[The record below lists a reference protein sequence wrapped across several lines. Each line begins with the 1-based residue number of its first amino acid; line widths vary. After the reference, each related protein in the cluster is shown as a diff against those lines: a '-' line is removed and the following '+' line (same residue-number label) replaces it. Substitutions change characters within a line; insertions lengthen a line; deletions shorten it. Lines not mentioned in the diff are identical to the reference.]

1 VPDPER
7 PWADPAFR
15 KAERRRVL
23 LASLLPGPPQAFAR
37 RGTAQLV
44 AVAVLH
50 ALLVLA
56 VGLAVA
62 RVVSGQWL
70 PSYAG
75 IVVLAVAVVSQF
87 ASRAVNGRGRP

>member
-1 VPDPER
+1 MADQ
-7 PWADPAFR
+7 PWTDPAFR

-37 RGTAQLV
+37 RGTPQLV
-44 AVAVLH
+44 AVALLH
-50 ALLVLA
+50 AVLVLA
-56 VGLAVA
+56 VGLAVV

-75 IVVLAVAVVSQF
+75 LVVLGVAVASQF
-87 ASRAVNGRGRP
+87 ASRAVNSR